1 MIEANYFWINIF
13 LLAVSAFG
21 IRFSVIAVSK
31 KLPITDRHKEIF
43 TFIPAAILPAMTSQM
58 VFFHQGQVGGLFGK
72 ERLVILLLAGVV
84 CYFTRNLLATVG
96 FGLVALYLLTQL

>member
-1 MIEANYFWINIF
+1 MIQPDYFWFNIF
-13 LLAVSAFG
+13 LLAVGTLA

-31 KLPITDRHKEIF
+31 KLTITDRHKEIF

-84 CYFTRNLLATVG
+84 CYFTRNLMATVG
-96 FGLVALYLLTQL
+96 FGLVALYALTQI